1 MRAIIAALLTSA
13 SLAAQSVAQV
23 ADRPVIRGAL
33 GTTLDQ
39 YLQRAAL
46 SGFSG
51 VVLVEWHDTVVL
63 HRAYGWLNARH
74 LVPPTVATGFAISSN
89 TKMFSGALTAVLAS
103 QGRLRLSDS
112 IGRYLPD
119 VPEDKRG
126 ITIHQLLTHS
136 AGLADTYAAE
146 SSSTLDG
153 VRRILA
159 TPLVHGIGER
169 WEYSN
174 DGFHLLEAILEV
186 AGRKPIDALR
196 RELLFTPAGM
206 RSTGTDGSDVFWP
219 TVAAGQNLL
228 TGEADARRGASTATL
243 GRVGLRS
250 TAADL
255 HRWSRAWR
263 SGAVLGVAYRD
274 SVARGWVPV
283 RHGVAQ
289 AYGAFAL
296 TTPLGAAIRM
306 GGNDTPAGNTSEY
319 RLYTEANGFLAILNN
334 SMWDA
339 TPYIRR
345 VRDGIEAILQGVP
358 PAPLPDVRA
367 PMASDARALIGT
379 YRAGSRA
386 TIVVWNHGTQ
396 LLIGAEGQDAIDVLL
411 PPDSLYDR
419 ARRAAYTRR
428 AATLLTRAMHGP
440 SDPLL
445 DDAVSAARRRIGDIT
460 AWDTLGTAPTPADD
474 DATGTTYV
482 RLRGRAAAATIR
494 IVWSDSTIAFVLAG
508 TPRPY
513 LPLLRRADGAF
524 VGHDFFAGRSTTL
537 SVSSPSAERRAQSM
551 RVGEAGEQ
559 TVFVRRQ

>member
-1 MRAIIAALLTSA
+1 MRAIIAGLLTSA

-23 ADRPVIRGAL
+23 AERPVVRGAL

-51 VVLVEWHDTVVL
+51 VVLVAWHDTVVL
-63 HRAYGWLNARH
+63 HRAYGWLDARH
-74 LVPPTVATGFAISSN
+74 LVPLTVATGFAISSN
-89 TKMFSGALTAVLAS
+89 TKMFSGVLTAILAS

-159 TPLVHGIGER
+159 TPLVHDIGEK

-186 AGRKPIDALR
+186 AGRKP
-196 RELLFTPAGM
+196 
-206 RSTGTDGSDVFWP
+206 
-219 TVAAGQNLL
+219 
-228 TGEADARRGASTATL
+228 
-243 GRVGLRS
+243 
-250 TAADL
+250 
-255 HRWSRAWR
+255 
-263 SGAVLGVAYRD
+263 
-274 SVARGWVPV
+274 
-283 RHGVAQ
+283 
-289 AYGAFAL
+289 
-296 TTPLGAAIRM
+296 
-306 GGNDTPAGNTSEY
+306 
-319 RLYTEANGFLAILNN
+319 
-334 SMWDA
+334 
-339 TPYIRR
+339 
-345 VRDGIEAILQGVP
+345 
-358 PAPLPDVRA
+358 
-367 PMASDARALIGT
+367 
-379 YRAGSRA
+379 
-386 TIVVWNHGTQ
+386 
-396 LLIGAEGQDAIDVLL
+396 
-411 PPDSLYDR
+411 
-419 ARRAAYTRR
+419 
-428 AATLLTRAMHGP
+428 
-440 SDPLL
+440 
-445 DDAVSAARRRIGDIT
+445 
-460 AWDTLGTAPTPADD
+460 
-474 DATGTTYV
+474 YV

-537 SVSSPSAERRAQSM
+537 SVSSRSAELRAQSI
-551 RVGEAGEQ
+551 RVGKAGEQ
-559 TVFVRRQ
+559 SVFVRRQ